1 MSTQVETADKPPDN
15 RKKVGANVHAKAIA
29 IQSEAECGR
38 LYGSNSKKKM
48 LDGRVVSVDFKLTK
62 GNRKQYLITAD
73 YILPSGNLK
82 RKQLYQKNVMNGW
95 VKADGSIDTESF
107 IISRCVRAPPAPAP
121 AAAPPP
127 APAPAAAPPPV
138 PPEATA
144 AAPDETVVTRPA
156 AAEATANPPSL
167 AMARNLF
174 DDITPDTTPTLPLPT
189 VECHGTKW
197 YNPGSAV
204 INIGDLNEKQWK
216 VTNIFGEDIYPGSGH
231 YMSRLE
237 AWLLLYGRKNFD
249 NFYNLTN
256 AQLLKNKYSEF
267 SYHATR

>member
-1 MSTQVETADKPPDN
+1 MAPTA
-15 RKKVGANVHAKAIA
+15 
-29 IQSEAECGR
+29 
-38 LYGSNSKKKM
+38 KKKM
-48 LDGRVVSVDFKLTK
+48 LNGRAVAIDFNLTK
-62 GNRKQYLITAD
+62 ANRKQHLITAD

-127 APAPAAAPPPV
+127 APAAAPPPV
-138 PPEATA
+138 PPEATT

-189 VECHGTKW
+189 VECHVQNGTTLVL
-197 YNPGSAV
+197 PSL
-204 INIGDLNEKQWK
+204 I
-216 VTNIFGEDIYPGSGH
+216 
-231 YMSRLE
+231 LE
-237 AWLLLYGRKNFD
+237 TLMKSNGK
-249 NFYNLTN
+249 
-256 AQLLKNKYSEF
+256 
-267 SYHATR
+267 